1 LQSKWEAFPVQFVHN
16 SIHMLLYKND
26 NNYLYKLYYQD
37 CCTIDKGKLVPRRE
51 GPVCKA
57 NGRPSPFNSCT
68 IHYTFSS
75 IRMTTIIFYKLHYQ
89 DCGTIDKGKLVPRR
103 EGPVCE
109 ANGRPSPF
117 NSCTIQYHSNLYW
130 TEAQWTRGSSSRG
143 GRDPFAKQMGGLPHS
158 IRAQSDTHH

>member
-1 LQSKWEAFPVQFVHN
+1 MQSKWEAFPVQFVHN
-16 SIHMLLYKND
+16 PIHMFFYKND

-68 IHYTFSS
+68 IHNHYFFFRHEAQFLFIVENNYLYFLFTALNNYL
-75 IRMTTIIFYKLHYQ
+75 YKLHHQ
-89 DCGTIDKGKLVPRR
+89 DCCTIDKGKLVPRR
-103 EGPVCE
+103 EGPVCK

-117 NSCTIQYHSNLYW
+117 NSCTILHKLQSLSYTSN
-130 TEAQWTRGSSSRG
+130 TE
-143 GRDPFAKQMGGLPHS
+143 L
-158 IRAQSDTHH
+158 